1 MAWLGPQTRSGVG
14 VRVKARQG
22 GRRGFETGVAEAEL
36 GVMWQGTAASQHL
49 RFGAGRKARHAA
61 ASRR

>member
-1 MAWLGPQTRSGVG
+1 MSQERVRSG
-14 VRVKARQG
+14 RPLLAQAG
-22 GRRGFETGVAEAEL
+22 GETGIAEAEL